1 MNHTDFCEWSSHF
14 DSESCLPNP
23 RGVIPTDGWKIAIML
38 IGIISDT
45 KSSPKKT
52 EAKSDTSE

>member
-1 MNHTDFCEWSSHF
+1 M
-14 DSESCLPNP
+14 LK
-23 RGVIPTDGWKIAIML
+23 GVIPADGWKIAIML
-38 IGIISDT
+38 IAIISDT

>member
-1 MNHTDFCEWSSHF
+1 MDGPPTLTVNHA
-14 DSESCLPNP
+14 CLILK
-23 RGVIPTDGWKIAIML
+23 GVIPTDGWKIAIML

-45 KSSPKKT
+45 KSSPEKP